1 MVEPILAEVLDEDVL
16 DVGAGVGEA
25 PGDVGVAADDDEG
38 DAGEGEAFDVQRSGA
53 VGVEGGFV
61 PDVGGGEA
69 EVHVVGEE
77 WGAGGGV
84 GAGDDPVVGA
94 VAAAVALVGA
104 EVGVDA
110 EEVGRGRV
118 YGCFACG

>member
-1 MVEPILAEVLDEDVL
+1 M
-16 DVGAGVGEA
+16 
-25 PGDVGVAADDDEG
+25 
-38 DAGEGEAFDVQRSGA
+38 
-53 VGVEGGFV
+53 EGGFV

-84 GAGDDPVVGA
+84 RGGDDPVVGA

-110 EEVGRGRV
+110 EEILRCCVRGCCVRDE
-118 YGCFACG
+118 G